1 MVIII
6 KLINTMKP
14 PSGFPHSPIAVH
26 CGSQPTNLLIINA
39 VTSGAIIEF
48 VIVNSYYHLLLNH
61 ITFS

>member
-14 PSGFPHSPIAVH
+14 PSGVPHSPIAVH
-26 CGSQPTNLLIINA
+26 CGSQSTNLLIINA
-39 VTSGAIIEF
+39 ATTGAIIEF

>member
-14 PSGFPHSPIAVH
+14 PSGVPHSPIAVH
-26 CGSQPTNLLIINA
+26 CGSQSTNLLIIN
-39 VTSGAIIEF
+39 AIIEF
-48 VIVNSYYHLLLNH
+48 VIVNSYYHLLLSH